1 MDLMSA
7 QLARLMMD
15 ARRAEGDERRVA
27 HRVRADG
34 RAERRRR
41 LRPALGAWR
50 RCRADGRAGS
60 RGLALAAVAVAVA
73 EAPQLDPYVE
83 VAQILEA
90 AAHRVSELGMTS
102 EHTLLQALSIVTAPT
117 APGAAAALV
126 DDTGTEI
133 SRLRA
138 FGLVHAHVIE
148 ELGPREHAH
157 LLELLGGRRGEANS
171 SRVA

>member
-7 QLARLMMD
+7 QLARLMID
-15 ARRAEGDERRVA
+15 ARLAEGEERRVA
-27 HRVRADG
+27 HRIRADG

-41 LRPALGAWR
+41 LTLDAWR

-60 RGLALAAVAVAVA
+60 RGLTLAAVA

-90 AAHRVSELGMTS
+90 AAHRVSELGVTS

-157 LLELLGGRRGEANS
+157 LLELLGGRRGGANS

>member
-7 QLARLMMD
+7 QLARLMID
-15 ARRAEGDERRVA
+15 ARLAEGEERRVA
-27 HRVRADG
+27 HRIRADG

-41 LRPALGAWR
+41 LRLALDAWR
-50 RCRADGRAGS
+50 QCRADGRAGS
-60 RGLALAAVAVAVA
+60 RGLTLAAVA

-90 AAHRVSELGMTS
+90 AAHRVSELGTTS

>member
-1 MDLMSA
+1 M
-7 QLARLMMD
+7 
-15 ARRAEGDERRVA
+15 
-27 HRVRADG
+27 
-34 RAERRRR
+34 
-41 LRPALGAWR
+41 
-50 RCRADGRAGS
+50 
-60 RGLALAAVAVAVA
+60 
-73 EAPQLDPYVE
+73 
-83 VAQILEA
+83 
-90 AAHRVSELGMTS
+90 SELGTTS